1 MKFSSCIAACLLAT
15 MVGSAH
21 ADLQEGRT
29 AYAAQDWR
37 TAYREFLP
45 LAKAGNP
52 EAQTVIGLLYTQGH
66 GVWRNNTQAAQW
78 LQLAAAQGW
87 TEAQEALGKLYHD
100 GVGVPKDPAQAL
112 QLFQAAATQGLAL
125 AQYDLGVLYAAG
137 DDVPQD
143 FHEAAHWFELGAR
156 QNLAAAQY
164 NLGLL
169 YQNGQGVKH
178 DDQEARRLYQAA
190 AAQGHALAQSNLGA
204 LYEGGIG
211 GLPRNFVVA
220 YALYDLAAAQPS
232 PAVALA
238 LKNRDLL
245 ASRLS
250 PEEIRAARTLRHT
263 MAAGQLSAAIEQYLA
278 GTAKR

>member
-1 MKFSSCIAACLLAT
+1 MKFARSITACLFIVAF
-15 MVGSAH
+15 GSAH

-45 LAKAGNP
+45 LAKAGDP
-52 EAQTVIGLLYTQGH
+52 EAQYIIGMLYTQGH

-78 LQLAAAQGW
+78 LQLSASQGRA
-87 TEAQEALGKLYHD
+87 EAQEALGRLYHD
-100 GVGVPKDPAQAL
+100 GTGVPKDPAQAQ
-112 QLFQAAATQGLAL
+112 QLFEAAAKQGLAA

-137 DDVPQD
+137 DGMSQD
-143 FHEAAHWFELGAR
+143 MQQAARWFESAAQ
-156 QNLAAAQY
+156 QNFAAAQF

-169 YQNGQGVKH
+169 YQSGQGVKR
-178 DDQEARRLYQAA
+178 DEREARRLYQAA
-190 AAQGHALAQSNLGA
+190 AEQGYAAAQSNLGA
-204 LYEGGIG
+204 LYEDGSGGVPKN
-211 GLPRNFVVA
+211 LVVA

-245 ASRLS
+245 TSRLS
-250 PEEIRAARTLRHT
+250 PEDLRAARALRRTLGRGSL
-263 MAAGQLSAAIEQYLA
+263 ASGIDQYLA
-278 GTAKR
+278 GVAKR